1 MDSNNKNL
9 VWSEEELDKLKL
21 AIKLYSFLDRER
33 AVHLHR
39 HVIPYKSIEEIQRKS
54 NELIKLTNSNKNISN
69 TSPTLKSTSNN
80 INNNF
85 NLKTSPTLKSTVP
98 NFNNNNFNNNN
109 NDNLQRCESPSHH
122 YWANN

>member
-1 MDSNNKNL
+1 MDSKNNNL
-9 VWSEEELDKLKL
+9 VWSEDELDKLKL

-33 AVHLHR
+33 AVHLNR

-54 NELIKLTNSNKNISN
+54 NELLKLTNSNKNISN
-69 TSPTLKSTSNN
+69 TSPKLKSTAT
-80 INNNF
+80 NNNNNN

-98 NFNNNNFNNNN
+98 NFNKNNNN
-109 NDNLQRCESPSHH
+109 NNNINNLQRCESPSHH

>member
-1 MDSNNKNL
+1 MNSNNKNL

-69 TSPTLKSTSNN
+69 TSPTLKSTTNNNNN
-80 INNNF
+80 I

-98 NFNNNNFNNNN
+98 NLNNNSFNNI